1 MKQVYKTSLL
11 VLIGLLAALTALD
24 IMHLFSPECRGSGY
38 SGSDDVPCY
47 MSKGMAKGVGML
59 VVLGLGFHYVQKL
72 PAK

>member
-11 VLIGLLAALTALD
+11 VLIGLLAALTAVSTLH
-24 IMHLFSPECRGSGY
+24 MFSPNCRSAAMSGD
-38 SGSDDVPCY
+38 GEVPCY
-47 MSKGMAKGVGML
+47 MSSNMIKNVGML